1 MDAADL
7 QGRFRLGECLVEPK
21 ESRITGP
28 SGDCVLEPEQLAML
42 LCLARNHGEAVSRSQ
57 LRQCAWPHGGGTD
70 QAMRAGIRAL
80 REALGGST
88 HDRRYIVSVGPGSF
102 ALVAHFESLPA
113 TVSAL
118 PTASRPVE
126 PPSPPR
132 RSSLA
137 GRLQRFVVEMQRR
150 SVFKVAGAY
159 LVGMW
164 LMLQVAQT
172 TFEPLRL
179 PEWWMT
185 VLTIL
190 AVVGLPIVTVLA
202 WSYEITS
209 AGVVLDPG
217 LPGGVRLPRAR
228 RAIAPA
234 MVTGV
239 SLMAAVTG
247 YAWWHTIS
255 ERPTEAAAPGR
266 LEPSAQS
273 IAVLPFVDMS
283 PDGNAS
289 YLGDGL
295 SEELSSDLA
304 KIPALRVA
312 ARTSAFA
319 FRGRDVDVRS
329 IGSQLGV
336 RFVLEGSVRRE
347 GERVRVTAQL
357 IDASTGFHAW
367 TESYDRPWQ
376 DLIGIQQ
383 EISGAIAR
391 KLHAVLTPELAQQL
405 QVVPTGNPRAYDFY
419 LAGLSLLRQGGALSR
434 IAEAETAFRR
444 ALEADPGFARA
455 QAGLCQVA
463 VLRYERTNATEYV
476 YDAEEACRA
485 ALEADATLKETE
497 LALGKLYL
505 ASGRHEQAE
514 AVYRALLR
522 RSPRD
527 ADVHIGLARALS
539 RSKHLPEAEQ
549 SFREAIVV
557 EPGYW
562 MSYNA
567 LGSFLFANGRSAEAA
582 DAYARVTLLA
592 PGNPIGFNNLG
603 AAQLAAGRLDAAANA
618 FEQSNRIEPS
628 RSAYSN
634 LGTVYYYLGRLN
646 EAEVMYSKAIDL
658 AAEDFQLWFGRADAR
673 WYIPQRRELAR
684 EDYRRAAALA
694 EKTLAVDATDAE
706 TWAILG
712 YIYGRLDDAGRSTR
726 YLQRALE
733 IGADSP
739 FVSYFAAIA
748 AADRGDR
755 EEAGRLARRAIELGH
770 SRVLVTADP
779 ALKGIPVG

>member
-1 MDAADL
+1 
-7 QGRFRLGECLVEPK
+7 
-21 ESRITGP
+21 
-28 SGDCVLEPEQLAML
+28 
-42 LCLARNHGEAVSRSQ
+42 
-57 LRQCAWPHGGGTD
+57 
-70 QAMRAGIRAL
+70 
-80 REALGGST
+80 
-88 HDRRYIVSVGPGSF
+88 
-102 ALVAHFESLPA
+102 
-113 TVSAL
+113 
-118 PTASRPVE
+118 
-126 PPSPPR
+126 
-132 RSSLA
+132 
-137 GRLQRFVVEMQRR
+137 
-150 SVFKVAGAY
+150 
-159 LVGMW
+159 
-164 LMLQVAQT
+164 
-172 TFEPLRL
+172 
-179 PEWWMT
+179 
-185 VLTIL
+185 
-190 AVVGLPIVTVLA
+190 
-202 WSYEITS
+202 
-209 AGVVLDPG
+209 
-217 LPGGVRLPRAR
+217 
-228 RAIAPA
+228 
-234 MVTGV
+234 
-239 SLMAAVTG
+239 
-247 YAWWHTIS
+247 
-255 ERPTEAAAPGR
+255 
-266 LEPSAQS
+266 
-273 IAVLPFVDMS
+273 
-283 PDGNAS
+283 
-289 YLGDGL
+289 
-295 SEELSSDLA
+295 
-304 KIPALRVA
+304 
-312 ARTSAFA
+312 
-319 FRGRDVDVRS
+319 VRS

-357 IDASTGFHAW
+357 IDAATGFHAW

-514 AVYRALLR
+514 AVYRSLLR

-527 ADVHIGLARALS
+527 ADVHIGLGRALS
-539 RSKHLPEAEQ
+539 RSKRLQEAEQ

-562 MSYNA
+562 QAYNA

-582 DAYARVTLLA
+582 DAYARVTELA
-592 PGNPIGFNNLG
+592 PGNPTGFNNLG
-603 AAQLAAGRLDAAANA
+603 AAQLAAGQLYAAAKA
-618 FEQSNRIEPS
+618 FEQSNHIEPS

-646 EAEVMYSKAIDL
+646 EAEVMYSKALEL
-658 AAEDFQLWFGRADAR
+658 AAADYQLWFGRADTR
-673 WYIPQRRELAR
+673 WYMAQRRELAR
-684 EDYRRAAALA
+684 DDYRRAAALA

-712 YIYGRLDDAGRSTR
+712 YIYGRLDDAERSTR

-733 IGADSP
+733 TGADSP
-739 FVSYFAAIA
+739 FVNYFAAMA

-755 EEAGRLARRAIELGH
+755 EGAGRLARRAIELGH

-779 ALKGIPVG
+779 ALKGIPVS